1 MLNEIIELSGIPI
14 DPGSRHQLGFTIAGN
29 KEGIDMAKQLISG
42 KLVSSRYVVV
52 LRLSLLHICVL
63 LKAAAPA
70 KLEVLPVRFFLSSF
84 EG

>member
-14 DPGSRHQLGFTIAGN
+14 DPGSRHQLRFTIAGN
-29 KEGIDMAKQLISG
+29 KERIDIAKQLISG

-63 LKAAAPA
+63 LKEAAPA
-70 KLEVLPVRFFLSSF
+70 KLEILPVRLF
-84 EG
+84 

>member
-14 DPGSRHQLGFTIAGN
+14 DPGSRHQLRFTIAGN

-52 LRLSLLHICVL
+52 LR
-63 LKAAAPA
+63 
-70 KLEVLPVRFFLSSF
+70 
-84 EG
+84 